1 MIWSKKSEKEEEK
14 LSGVKNI
21 PGSVHNYLATEKK
34 LDADLAKLLKA
45 VMRKGAENEKGVR
58 IRIFD
63 ESDALAKKVDVKDYT
78 SLDARPDLILYEG
91 WFDEGAKQVNLE
103 EKSKVSLTTTIFT
116 EAEIQQQIETLKEPG
131 DSVFFY
137 LDHGSAHGGPLGTGA
152 AIIELNPGYPGKKQ
166 KKYNIYVADVVDLK
180 PATRGD
186 KLFDS
191 DKPKQLAGWVK
202 SNHHKRVY

>member
-1 MIWSKKSEKEEEK
+1 MLWSKKSTKEEEK
-14 LSGVKNI
+14 LSGVKGL
-21 PGSVHNYLATEKK
+21 PGIVLNYLATERK
-34 LDADLAKLLKA
+34 LDSELVKLLKA
-45 VMRKGAENEKGVR
+45 VMRKSAENEKTVL

-63 ESDALAKKVDVKDYT
+63 ESDALAKKVEVKDFT
-78 SLDARPDLILYEG
+78 SLDGRPDLIIYEG
-91 WFDEGAKQVNLE
+91 WFDEGAKQVKLE
-103 EKSKVSLTTTIFT
+103 EKNKVSLTTTVFT
-116 EAEIQQQIETLKEPG
+116 ETEIQQKIDTLAEPG

-166 KKYNIYVADVVDLK
+166 KKYNVYVSDVIDMK

-191 DKPKQLAGWVK
+191 DKSKQLAGWVK